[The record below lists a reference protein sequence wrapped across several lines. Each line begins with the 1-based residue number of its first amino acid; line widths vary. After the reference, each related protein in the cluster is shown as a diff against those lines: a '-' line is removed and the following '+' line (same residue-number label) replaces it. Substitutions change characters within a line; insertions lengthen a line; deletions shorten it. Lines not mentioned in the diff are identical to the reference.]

1 MYSCIACKKVR
12 KFPLSGP
19 SFFTKLK
26 MATKGHVEYLIP
38 QLFDVYFNVIPR
50 FHMIFNAE
58 FISKALCIFRVL
70 VKDLIQDGRH

>member
-1 MYSCIACKKVR
+1 
-12 KFPLSGP
+12 
-19 SFFTKLK
+19 
-26 MATKGHVEYLIP
+26 MATKGHFQFLIP

-58 FISKALCIFRVL
+58 FISKALGIFKVF